1 MSDPTAVE
9 FEHVFKTFGN
19 RKVLDDVS
27 FKISQGEVLCIM
39 GRSGTGK
46 SVPPQTDDRTA

>member
-1 MSDPTAVE
+1 MSDPSAVE

-27 FKISQGEVLCIM
+27 FKVNAG
-39 GRSGTGK
+39 
-46 SVPPQTDDRTA
+46 